1 MRKLLLFVAGMIAA
15 VSFTYAQSNV
25 EEIDFFQSIYG
36 MEKKAIVEE
45 FVQPKAENRV
55 PFWEVYDEYEV
66 KRKEL
71 GKERIKLLTEFAEE
85 FPTLTNEQAD
95 AWMKK
100 VITLAKSQD
109 KLVDTYYK
117 KMAKATSPI
126 VGMRFYL
133 LESYLLSAIRYEI
146 LDAIPFPEEE

>member
-1 MRKLLLFVAGMIAA
+1 MKKLLLFFAGSIAA
-15 VSFTYAQSNV
+15 LFTYAQSNI
-25 EEIDFFQSIYG
+25 EEIDYFQSIYG

-55 PFWEVYDEYEV
+55 PFWEVYDAYEV
-66 KRKEL
+66 ERKEL
-71 GKERIKLLTEFAEE
+71 GKERILLLTDFAEE

-100 VITLAKSQD
+100 VINLAKSQD
-109 KLVDTYYK
+109 KLIDTYYK
-117 KMAKATSPI
+117 KVAKATSPI

-133 LESYLLSAIRYEI
+133 LESYLLTAIRYEI